1 MELVREAIQPV
12 LATGAAKAK
21 EELQE
26 LVLAVKLAG
35 SKEIADEGSENTK
48 TTSKLAG

>member
-1 MELVREAIQPV
+1 MELAREAIQPDRV
-12 LATGAAKAK
+12 TGVAGVK

-26 LVLAVKLAG
+26 PVLAVKLAG